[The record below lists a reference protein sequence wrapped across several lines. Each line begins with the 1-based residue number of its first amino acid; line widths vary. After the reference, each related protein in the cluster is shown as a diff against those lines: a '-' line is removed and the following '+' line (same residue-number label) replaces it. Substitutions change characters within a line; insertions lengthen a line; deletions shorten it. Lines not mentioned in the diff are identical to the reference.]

1 MSDSLSAE
9 FPSSP
14 DLDEIRERFTAAF
27 VKGRFFPEGH
37 ECSPYVRLANDVQP
51 LLREVERL
59 QALIAEREEIG
70 TLEHA
75 KQHISCG
82 VVIASKDAEVE
93 RLRDENEQLRVTL
106 MRVEEMASRSQMA
119 DSAFRAG
126 AWAEAVAAL
135 DRAKAS

>member
-27 VKGRFFPEGH
+27 VQGRFFPEGH

-59 QALIAEREEIG
+59 R
-70 TLEHA
+70 
-75 KQHISCG
+75 
-82 VVIASKDAEVE
+82 
-93 RLRDENEQLRVTL
+93 
-106 MRVEEMASRSQMA
+106 
-119 DSAFRAG
+119 
-126 AWAEAVAAL
+126 AAL
-135 DRAKAS
+135 TQIISTGPVGASVGATASAMRQIARDALDDAKAR